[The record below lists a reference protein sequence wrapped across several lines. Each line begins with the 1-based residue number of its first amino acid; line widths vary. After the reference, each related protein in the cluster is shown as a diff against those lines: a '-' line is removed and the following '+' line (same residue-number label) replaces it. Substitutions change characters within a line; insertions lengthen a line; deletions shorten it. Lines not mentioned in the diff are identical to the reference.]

1 VTRVTWKV
9 STDRLPRLVE
19 ILAGISG
26 CPFDDW
32 DRDALRYGL
41 PSTNAAAG
49 AYFYY
54 VLCGPTPISLRLAH
68 AAGGRVAVTATADAG
83 TEARL
88 ARIELNSDA
97 EAWEQLCRV
106 FGAVPRPE
114 RFINHP
120 GCPECEGHDRL
131 LCARDWETLSHYD
144 VRYTWS
150 PVGFL
155 KADGFRYWLPALL
168 RLSFTEDEDGYAG
181 DLRDYLDDPRDARFS
196 LLTAE
201 ERRAVARYLRH
212 VAWWQPER
220 VGDERDRRELEEK
233 VGAWDASAEG

>member
-1 VTRVTWKV
+1 MVTWEV

-41 PSTNAAAG
+41 PGTNAAAG
-49 AYFYY
+49 AFFDYP
-54 VLCGPTPISLRLAH
+54 LCGPTPISLRLAH
-68 AAGGRVAVTATADAG
+68 AAFGRVLVTASADAG
-83 TEARL
+83 TVARL
-88 ARIELNSDA
+88 AGIEEVSEA
-97 EAWEQLCRV
+97 EAWAQLCRA
-106 FGAVPRPE
+106 FRAAPRPE
-114 RFINHP
+114 RFVDHP
-120 GCPECEGHDRL
+120 GCPECEGHDQL
-131 LCARDWETLSHYD
+131 LQGRDWDTLSPYD
-144 VRYTWS
+144 VRYTWW

-155 KADGFRYWLPALL
+155 KPEGFRYWLPAFL
-168 RLSFTEDEDGYAG
+168 RLSFTEEEEGYAYL
-181 DLRDYLDDPRDARFS
+181 LREYLDRPHDVRFS

-220 VGDERDRRELEEK
+220 VGGAKAQRELEELAGEWE
-233 VGAWDASAEG
+233 VPAGG